1 MFKRFKKIISVIKLN
16 LTQPTH
22 YAYPFPKV
30 FHIVS
35 PLSKNDSFRF
45 VCPNTKLDV
54 GTLKTNGNSKV
65 LFFADAKQTIQLW
78 VVLLLAIP
86 DLRSIIIP
94 TFAAFSMQ
102 FYAELEYNTIY
113 SIPIAAIL

>member
-1 MFKRFKKIISVIKLN
+1 MFSFIFLKNVFLILN
-16 LTQPTH
+16 ITQPTH
-22 YAYPFPKV
+22 HAYPFSKV

-45 VCPNTKLDV
+45 VFSNTKLDV
-54 GTLKTNGNSKV
+54 GILKTKDNSKA

-78 VVLLLAIP
+78 MILLLTIP

-94 TFAAFSMQ
+94 TSATIE
-102 FYAELEYNTIY
+102 FYAEL
-113 SIPIAAIL
+113 